1 MKIRM
6 KHTLTW
12 GLALLLS
19 VFAVFAAIAAE
30 GGIRV
35 ESAWARATPAVAPVA
50 AGYLVVVND
59 GAAPDR
65 LLRID
70 SAIAQRV
77 EMHQTTREDGVL
89 RMRRIEGGA
98 VIPAHGRL
106 EFAPGGNHLM
116 LIGPVRPL
124 VAGETFEATLVFA
137 HAGSRK
143 VRFEVRG
150 MDGDAPMHMH

>member
-6 KHTLTW
+6 KHTLIW

-19 VFAVFAAIAAE
+19 AFAAIAAE

-106 EFAPGGNHLM
+106 EFAPGGSHLM
-116 LIGPVRPL
+116 LIGPKHPL
-124 VAGETFEATLVFA
+124 VAGEHFEATLVFER
-137 HAGSRK
+137 AGTRK
-143 VRFEVRG
+143 VRFEVRDV
-150 MDGDAPMHMH
+150 DGGAPMHMH

>member
-1 MKIRM
+1 MRAFRKGFLVLLVLLAGSVLAAPRA
-6 KHTLTW
+6 
-12 GLALLLS
+12 GLR
-19 VFAVFAAIAAE
+19 IE
-30 GGIRV
+30 Q
-35 ESAWARATPAVAPVA
+35 AWARATPPMATVA
-50 AGYLVVVND
+50 AAYLVVIND
-59 GAAPDR
+59 GDTPDR

-70 SAIAQRV
+70 SGIAQRI
-77 EMHQTTREDGVL
+77 EMHHTANENGVM
-89 RMRRIEGGA
+89 RMRPIKGGA

-124 VAGETFEATLVFA
+124 AAGESFEATLVFA

-150 MDGDAPMHMH
+150 MDGGAPMHMH

>member
-1 MKIRM
+1 M
-6 KHTLTW
+6 KHTLIW

-19 VFAVFAAIAAE
+19 AFAAIAAE

-35 ESAWARATPAVAPVA
+35 ESAWARATPPVAPVA
-50 AGYLVVVND
+50 AAYLVVIND
-59 GAAPDR
+59 GDTPDR

-70 SAIAQRV
+70 SGIARRI
-77 EMHQTTREDGVL
+77 EMHRTANENGVM
-89 RMRRIEGGA
+89 RMRPIEGGA
-98 VIPAHGRL
+98 VIPARGRL

-124 VAGETFEATLVFA
+124 VAGETFEATLVFER
-137 HAGSRK
+137 AGPRK

-150 MDGDAPMHMH
+150 MDGNAPMHMH